1 MANIENMNDEEFTK
15 WMADQEF
22 AEADA
27 EEIEVGGTEEYVEE
41 EESEEE
47 DLEQPENQDSD
58 DNSDDVETEETET
71 EDSEEDDETPDGET
85 EETDTEQLEATEEP
99 AKAETQTV
107 EQPKV
112 YKFKAIGAEVEFT
125 QEEMLAQ
132 FPEVYSKALDYT
144 KKMQTIKPYRKMIDA
159 WEQEK
164 LTHEDMN
171 FAIDL
176 LKGDKEA
183 ITTLIKKSGI
193 DALDLDVESNSNYKP
208 NNYGRSDVEL
218 DIHEITSK
226 ISQDPEY
233 ETTHQVLTKEW
244 DDESWTEMIKRPQ
257 LIELLHTDVKNGM
270 FNKVNPIAQK
280 LKMQDVV
287 RYGRG
292 MRSDLDY
299 YKSAAGIY
307 GEQTARSV
315 QLAKQQQAAEV
326 KQRQIADVKAKE
338 ERREATKVAAVKRK
352 AAAPTKSKAGTK
364 QSTDYLAEDFSKMSD
379 DEYLKW
385 IETKLK

>member
-1 MANIENMNDEEFTK
+1 MINPENMNDEEFTK

-27 EEIEVGGTEEYVEE
+27 EEIEVGGTEEYEEVETE
-41 EESEEE
+41 EEE
-47 DLEQPENQDSD
+47 DLEQPESQDSD
-58 DNSDDVETEETET
+58 DNSDDVETEETGAES
-71 EDSEEDDETPDGET
+71 SEEEDETPDGET
-85 EETDTEQLEATEEP
+85 EETETEQPEVTEEP

-112 YKFKAIGAEVEFT
+112 YKFKASGTEMEFT

-183 ITTLIKKSGI
+183 IATLIKKSGI
-193 DALDLDVESNSNYKP
+193 DALDLDVEDNNNYKP

-244 DDESWTEMIKRPQ
+244 DDESWTEMTKRPQ
-257 LIELLHTDVKNGM
+257 LIELLHTDVRNGM

-299 YKSAAGIY
+299 YKSAAGVY
-307 GEQTARSV
+307 SEQNTRNT
-315 QLAKQQQAAEV
+315 QLIKQQQASEAQ
-326 KQRQIADVKAKE
+326 QRQIADVKVKE
-338 ERREATKVAAVKRK
+338 ERREATKLAAVKRK

-364 QSTDYLAEDFSKMSD
+364 QLTDYLSEDFGKMSD

-385 IETKLK
+385 IATKLK

>member
-1 MANIENMNDEEFTK
+1 MTNPENMSDEEFTK
-15 WMADQEF
+15 WMTNQESV
-22 AEADA
+22 EADA
-27 EEIEVGGTEEYVEE
+27 EEIEVGGTEEYKTK
-41 EESEEE
+41 EE
-47 DLEQPENQDSD
+47 DLEQPEDQDSD

-85 EETDTEQLEATEEP
+85 EETDTEQPEATEEP

-112 YKFKAIGAEVEFT
+112 YKFKASGAEVEFT

-183 ITTLIKKSGI
+183 ITTLIRKSGI

-244 DDESWTEMIKRPQ
+244 DDESWTEMTKRPQ
-257 LIELLHTDVKNGM
+257 LIELLHTDVRNGM

-299 YKSAAGIY
+299 YKSAAGVY
-307 GEQTARSV
+307 SEQNTRNT
-315 QLAKQQQAAEV
+315 QLIKQQQAAAV
-326 KQRQIADVKAKE
+326 QQRQIADVKVKE
-338 ERREATKVAAVKRK
+338 ERREATKLAAVKRK

-364 QSTDYLAEDFSKMSD
+364 QLTDYLAEDFGKMSD

-385 IETKLK
+385 IATKLK

>member
-1 MANIENMNDEEFTK
+1 MINPENMNDEEFTK

-27 EEIEVGGTEEYVEE
+27 EEIEVDGTEEYEEVET
-41 EESEEE
+41 EEE
-47 DLEQPENQDSD
+47 DLEQPEDQDSD
-58 DNSDDVETEETET
+58 DNSDDVETEETEA

-85 EETDTEQLEATEEP
+85 EETETEQSEVTDEP

-112 YKFKAIGAEVEFT
+112 YKFKASGAEVEFT

-183 ITTLIKKSGI
+183 ITTLIRKSGI

-244 DDESWTEMIKRPQ
+244 DDESWTEMTKRPQ

-299 YKSAAGIY
+299 YKSAAGVY
-307 GEQTARSV
+307 SEQNTRNT
-315 QLAKQQQAAEV
+315 QLIKQQQASEAQ
-326 KQRQIADVKAKE
+326 QRQIADVKVKE
-338 ERREATKVAAVKRK
+338 ERREATKLAAVKRK

-364 QSTDYLAEDFSKMSD
+364 QLTDYLSEDFGKMSD

-385 IETKLK
+385 IATKLK

>member
-15 WMADQEF
+15 WMANQEF

-27 EEIEVGGTEEYVEE
+27 EEIEVGGTEEYEEVETE
-41 EESEEE
+41 EEE
-47 DLEQPENQDSD
+47 DLEQPESQDSD
-58 DNSDDVETEETET
+58 DNSDDVETEETGAES
-71 EDSEEDDETPDGET
+71 SEEEDETPDGET
-85 EETDTEQLEATEEP
+85 EETETEQPEVTEEP

-112 YKFKAIGAEVEFT
+112 YKFKASGTEMEFT

-183 ITTLIKKSGI
+183 IATLIKKSGI
-193 DALDLDVESNSNYKP
+193 DALDLDVEDNNNYKP

-244 DDESWTEMIKRPQ
+244 DDESWTEMTKRPQ
-257 LIELLHTDVKNGM
+257 LIELLHTDVRNGM

-299 YKSAAGIY
+299 YKSAAGTY
-307 GEQTARSV
+307 SEQTARSA
-315 QLAKQQQAAEV
+315 QLVKQQQAAEV
-326 KQRQIADVKAKE
+326 QQRQIADVKVKE
-338 ERREATKVAAVKRK
+338 ERREATKLAAVKRK

-364 QSTDYLAEDFSKMSD
+364 QLTDYLAEDFGKMSD

>member
-1 MANIENMNDEEFTK
+1 MTNPENMSDEEFTK
-15 WMADQEF
+15 WMANQESV
-22 AEADA
+22 ENDA
-27 EEIEVGGTEEYVEE
+27 EEIEVGGTEEYEE
-41 EESEEE
+41 EIE
-47 DLEQPENQDSD
+47 DLEQPEDQDSD
-58 DNSDDVETEETET
+58 DNSDDVDTEEKVAESS
-71 EDSEEDDETPDGET
+71 EDDDETPDGET
-85 EETDTEQLEATEEP
+85 EETETEQPEVSEEP

-112 YKFKAIGAEVEFT
+112 YKFKASGTEMEFT
-125 QEEMLAQ
+125 QEEMITQ

-183 ITTLIKKSGI
+183 IATLIKKSGI
-193 DALDLDVESNSNYKP
+193 DALDLDVEDNNNYKP

-218 DIHEITSK
+218 DIQEITSK

-244 DDESWTEMIKRPQ
+244 DDESWTEMTKRPQ
-257 LIELLHTDVKNGM
+257 LIELLHTDVKTGI

-299 YKSAAGIY
+299 YKSAAGAY
-307 GEQTARSV
+307 SEQTARSA
-315 QLAKQQQAAEV
+315 QLAKQQQVTEAQ
-326 KQRQIADVKAKE
+326 QRQIADVKVKE

-364 QSTDYLAEDFSKMSD
+364 QLTDYLAEDFGKMSD

>member
-1 MANIENMNDEEFTK
+1 MTNPENMNDEEFTK
-15 WMADQEF
+15 WMANQES
-22 AEADA
+22 AENDA
-27 EEIEVGGTEEYVEE
+27 EEIEVGGTEEYEDEV
-41 EESEEE
+41 EE
-47 DLEQPENQDSD
+47 DLEQPEDQDSD
-58 DNSDDVETEETET
+58 DNSDDVDTEEAVAESS
-71 EDSEEDDETPDGET
+71 EDDDETPDGET
-85 EETDTEQLEATEEP
+85 EETETEQPEVSEEP
-99 AKAETQTV
+99 AKTETQTV

-112 YKFKAIGAEVEFT
+112 YKFKASGTEMEFT
-125 QEEMLAQ
+125 QEEMITQ

-183 ITTLIKKSGI
+183 IATLIKKSGI
-193 DALDLDVESNSNYKP
+193 DALDLDVEDNNNYKP

-218 DIHEITSK
+218 DIQEITSK
-226 ISQDPEY
+226 ISQDTEY
-233 ETTHQVLTKEW
+233 EITHQVLTKEW
-244 DDESWTEMIKRPQ
+244 DDESWTEMTKRPQ
-257 LIELLHTDVKNGM
+257 LIELLHTDVKTGI

-299 YKSAAGIY
+299 YKSAAGTY
-307 GEQTARSV
+307 SEQTARSA
-315 QLAKQQQAAEV
+315 QLVKQQQATEAQ
-326 KQRQIADVKAKE
+326 QRQIADVKVKE
-338 ERREATKVAAVKRK
+338 ERREATKLAAVKRK

-364 QSTDYLAEDFSKMSD
+364 QLTDYLAEDFGKMSD

>member
-1 MANIENMNDEEFTK
+1 MTNIENMNDEEFTK

-22 AEADA
+22 AEEDA
-27 EEIEVGGTEEYVEE
+27 EEIEVDGTEEYEEVEE
-41 EESEEE
+41 VEEE

-58 DNSDDVETEETET
+58 DNSDDAEAEETET

-85 EETDTEQLEATEEP
+85 EETDTEQPEVTEEP

-112 YKFKAIGAEVEFT
+112 YKFKASGTEVEFT

-183 ITTLIKKSGI
+183 ITTLIRKSGI

-244 DDESWTEMIKRPQ
+244 DDESWTEMTKRPQ

-299 YKSAAGIY
+299 YKSAAGVY
-307 GEQTARSV
+307 SEQNTRST
-315 QLAKQQQAAEV
+315 QLVQQQAAAAV
-326 KQRQIADVKAKE
+326 QQRRIADVKAKE

-364 QSTDYLAEDFSKMSD
+364 QLTDYLAEDFSKMSD

>member
-1 MANIENMNDEEFTK
+1 MTNPENMSDEEFTK
-15 WMADQEF
+15 WMANQESV
-22 AEADA
+22 ENDS
-27 EEIEVGGTEEYVEE
+27 EEIEVGGTEEYEDEV
-41 EESEEE
+41 EEE
-47 DLEQPENQDSD
+47 DLEQPEDQDSD
-58 DNSDDVETEETET
+58 DNSDDVDTEEAVAESS
-71 EDSEEDDETPDGET
+71 EDDDETPDGET
-85 EETDTEQLEATEEP
+85 EEIETEQPEVSEEP
-99 AKAETQTV
+99 AKTETQTV

-112 YKFKAIGAEVEFT
+112 YKFKASGTEMEFT
-125 QEEMLAQ
+125 QEEMITQ

-183 ITTLIKKSGI
+183 IATLIKKSGI
-193 DALDLDVESNSNYKP
+193 DALDLDVEDNNNYKP

-218 DIHEITSK
+218 DIQEITSK

-244 DDESWTEMIKRPQ
+244 DDESWTEMTKRPQ
-257 LIELLHTDVKNGM
+257 LIELLHTDVKTGM

-299 YKSAAGIY
+299 YKFAAGTY
-307 GEQTARSV
+307 SEQTARSA
-315 QLAKQQQAAEV
+315 QLVKQQQATEAQ
-326 KQRQIADVKAKE
+326 QRQIADVKVKE
-338 ERREATKVAAVKRK
+338 ERREATKLAAVKRK

-364 QSTDYLAEDFSKMSD
+364 QLTDYLAEDFGKMSD

>member
-1 MANIENMNDEEFTK
+1 MINPENMNDEEFTK
-15 WMADQEF
+15 WMANQES

-27 EEIEVGGTEEYVEE
+27 EEIEVGGTEEYEE
-41 EESEEE
+41 EDEVE
-47 DLEQPENQDSD
+47 DLEQPESQDSD
-58 DNSDDVETEETET
+58 DNSDDVETEETDAES
-71 EDSEEDDETPDGET
+71 SEEDDETPDGET
-85 EETDTEQLEATEEP
+85 EETETEQPEVTEEP

-112 YKFKAIGAEVEFT
+112 YKFKASGTEMEFT

-183 ITTLIKKSGI
+183 IATLIKKSGI
-193 DALDLDVESNSNYKP
+193 DALDLDVEDNNNYKP

-244 DDESWTEMIKRPQ
+244 DDESWTEMTKRPQ

-299 YKSAAGIY
+299 YKSAAGTY
-307 GEQTARSV
+307 SEQTARSA
-315 QLAKQQQAAEV
+315 QLVKQQAAAAV
-326 KQRQIADVKAKE
+326 QQRQIADVKVKE
-338 ERREATKVAAVKRK
+338 ERREATKLAAVKRK

-364 QSTDYLAEDFSKMSD
+364 QLTDYLAEDFGKMSD